1 MRNPFNFSTPEIL
14 QSELDAIHEA
24 LIFQEIQF
32 SQHAQEEAD
41 KEKIPL
47 VAVLETILVGTPV
60 SKDLPRN
67 AGKRIP
73 GINFEHKIADERWIR
88 TKVAWVN
95 NFLVITVHTI

>member
-1 MRNPFNFSTPEIL
+1 MGKAHPTR
-14 QSELDAIHEA
+14 
-24 LIFQEIQF
+24 
-32 SQHAQEEAD
+32 EEAE

-47 VAVLETILVGTPV
+47 VAVLETILVETPV

-67 AGKRIP
+67 SSKRIP
-73 GINFEHKIADERWIR
+73 GINFEHKIADGRWIR